1 MNRKVLSLT
10 AAAIAVGLSVAATAG
25 CSSGSPANAAA
36 PSPVAAQTASDTADH
51 RPGAPGPNPY
61 EFLPKVPSFTLISK
75 TVRAGRPLPTAQL
88 SGVFGVPGGKDVSPQ
103 LTWSGFPARTKSFVV
118 SMYDPE
124 APTGSGF
131 WHWVVADIPAAT
143 TSLPENAGVPGS
155 AVLPAGAF
163 QLGGD
168 AGADRYIGGAPPKD
182 SGVHDYY
189 ITVTALDVDK
199 SGVGPTASGALL
211 GFTIGGHTLAR
222 ATLVCP
228 TRG

>member
-10 AAAIAVGLSVAATAG
+10 AVAIAVGLSMAATAG
-25 CSSGSPANAAA
+25 CSAGSSAAGAA
-36 PSPVAAQTASDTADH
+36 PSSAAQTASDVVDY
-51 RPGAPGPNPY
+51 RPGTRDPNPY
-61 EFLPKVPSFTLISK
+61 QFLPKVPSFTLTSK

-88 SGVFGVPGGKDVSPQ
+88 SGIFGAPGGKDVSPQ

-131 WHWVVADIPAAT
+131 WHWVVADIPAAA
-143 TSLPENAGVPGS
+143 TSLPENAGTPGS
-155 AVLPAGAF
+155 TVLPAGAF

-168 AGADRYIGGAPPKD
+168 AGAARYIGGAPPKG

-199 SGVGPTASGALL
+199 SGVGPTTSGALL

-222 ATLVCP
+222 ATIVCP